1 MFNDSLMDKIKL
13 LDCYTKDHGPA
24 YMTGT
29 QALVRLLLEQ
39 ARLDREQGINSRGL
53 VSGYPGS
60 PLGGLDLELNRNLDL
75 LEKDGVTFQPA
86 INEELAAT
94 AIWGSQHIHLYDQPE
109 IDGVFGLWYGK
120 GPGLDRALD
129 AIRHANMG
137 GVAKYGGMVLAV
149 GDDATG
155 KSSTLAYQSE
165 QTLIAAGVPFFY
177 PRSIHDII
185 PMGLQAFALSR
196 LAGCCVGMKIVV
208 DTADASSIIDLD
220 RIRPEITANDESGPV
235 HIGRHDPALVREDRL
250 FNLRLPAVRR
260 FQKAQN
266 INSIF
271 GGQPAIGKLGIITV
285 GKTTYEVNDALAS
298 LGIDDPAKAGIGLFS
313 SCHAMAN

>member
-1 MFNDSLMDKIKL
+1 MFNHSLMDRIKL

-60 PLGGLDLELNRNLDL
+60 PLGGLDLELNRNLNL

-165 QTLIAAGVPFFY
+165 QTSLPLVCHFSTRDQSMTLFPWGC
-177 PRSIHDII
+177 
-185 PMGLQAFALSR
+185 R
-196 LAGCCVGMKIVV
+196 LLPYRVWR
-208 DTADASSIIDLD
+208 DAVS
-220 RIRPEITANDESGPV
+220 V
-235 HIGRHDPALVREDRL
+235 
-250 FNLRLPAVRR
+250 
-260 FQKAQN
+260 
-266 INSIF
+266 
-271 GGQPAIGKLGIITV
+271 
-285 GKTTYEVNDALAS
+285 
-298 LGIDDPAKAGIGLFS
+298 
-313 SCHAMAN
+313 

>member
-1 MFNDSLMDKIKL
+1 MAAVTNVTIRCLMDEIRL
-13 LDCYTKDHGPA
+13 QDCYINRYGPA

-39 ARLDREQGINSRGL
+39 ARLDREEGINSRGL

-75 LEKDGVTFQPA
+75 LEKDRVTFQPA

-94 AIWGSQHIHLYDQPE
+94 AIWGSQHIHLYDQPK

-165 QTLIAAGVPFFY
+165 QTLIAAGVPL
-177 PRSIHDII
+177 
-185 PMGLQAFALSR
+185 M
-196 LAGCCVGMKIVV
+196 C
-208 DTADASSIIDLD
+208 
-220 RIRPEITANDESGPV
+220 DEPKNF
-235 HIGRHDPALVREDRL
+235 RTFR
-250 FNLRLPAVRR
+250 
-260 FQKAQN
+260 
-266 INSIF
+266 
-271 GGQPAIGKLGIITV
+271 
-285 GKTTYEVNDALAS
+285 
-298 LGIDDPAKAGIGLFS
+298 IGLFGLDKLYNVDRTLDKLQK
-313 SCHAMAN
+313 AFDTVF

>member
-1 MFNDSLMDKIKL
+1 MTDFDMAAVTNVTIRCLMDEIRL
-13 LDCYTKDHGPA
+13 QDCYINRHGPA

-165 QTLIAAGVPFFY
+165 QTFIAAGVPFFY

-220 RIRPEITANDESGPV
+220 RDSPRN
-235 HIGRHDPALVREDRL
+235 HR
-250 FNLRLPAVRR
+250 
-260 FQKAQN
+260 K
-266 INSIF
+266 
-271 GGQPAIGKLGIITV
+271 
-285 GKTTYEVNDALAS
+285 
-298 LGIDDPAKAGIGLFS
+298 
-313 SCHAMAN
+313 

>member
-1 MFNDSLMDKIKL
+1 MDEIRL
-13 LDCYTKDHGPA
+13 HDCYINRHGPA

-86 INEELAAT
+86 INEELAET

-129 AIRHANMG
+129 ATRHANMG
-137 GVAKYGGMVLAV
+137 GVAK
-149 GDDATG
+149 
-155 KSSTLAYQSE
+155 
-165 QTLIAAGVPFFY
+165 
-177 PRSIHDII
+177 
-185 PMGLQAFALSR
+185 
-196 LAGCCVGMKIVV
+196 
-208 DTADASSIIDLD
+208 
-220 RIRPEITANDESGPV
+220 
-235 HIGRHDPALVREDRL
+235 
-250 FNLRLPAVRR
+250 
-260 FQKAQN
+260 
-266 INSIF
+266 
-271 GGQPAIGKLGIITV
+271 
-285 GKTTYEVNDALAS
+285 
-298 LGIDDPAKAGIGLFS
+298 
-313 SCHAMAN
+313 

>member
-1 MFNDSLMDKIKL
+1 
-13 LDCYTKDHGPA
+13 
-24 YMTGT
+24 MTGT

-165 QTLIAAGVPFFY
+165 QTFIAAGVPFFY

-220 RIRPEITANDESGPV
+220 QIRPEIAASDESGPV
-235 HIGRHDPALVREDRL
+235 HIGRHDPALLREDRL
-250 FNLRLPAVRR
+250 FNLRLPAV
-260 FQKAQN
+260 
-266 INSIF
+266 
-271 GGQPAIGKLGIITV
+271 
-285 GKTTYEVNDALAS
+285 
-298 LGIDDPAKAGIGLFS
+298 
-313 SCHAMAN
+313 